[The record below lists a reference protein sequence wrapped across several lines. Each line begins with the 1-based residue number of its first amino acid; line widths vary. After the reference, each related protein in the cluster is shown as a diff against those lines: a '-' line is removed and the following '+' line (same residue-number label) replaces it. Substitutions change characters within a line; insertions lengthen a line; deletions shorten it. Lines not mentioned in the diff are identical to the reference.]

1 MFELEAFH
9 GQVDAI
15 GEAGILGFGFEFKL
29 QLDLLHQ
36 FAQLCAFG
44 FRQWRILFQLL
55 AQGIELFLQFAGRHG
70 VLPSFIDR
78 HWHRPWRQAKG
89 RWLTFRLIHSR
100 PTCMISIRAFRP

>member
-1 MFELEAFH
+1 MFEFEAFH

-70 VLPSFIDR
+70 VLPSLDW
-78 HWHRPWRQAKG
+78 HWHRPQRSAKG
-89 RWLTFRLIHSR
+89 LWLTFRLIHSCL
-100 PTCMISIRAFRP
+100 TCMISIRAFRL